1 MLTFSQIKAL
11 LSDRLEGKSK
21 PTGGGSSE
29 KKSEPSASVEL
40 NSNSFDE
47 LVIRSRTCF
56 YEYTCTYGHQHFCVH
71 TYEFMFVVYMYTNL

>member
-21 PTGGGSSE
+21 PTGGSNE

-40 NSNSFDE
+40 NSANFDE
-47 LVIRSRTCF
+47 LVIKSNDLWI
-56 YEYTCTYGHQHFCVH
+56 V
-71 TYEFMFVVYMYTNL
+71 EFFAPW